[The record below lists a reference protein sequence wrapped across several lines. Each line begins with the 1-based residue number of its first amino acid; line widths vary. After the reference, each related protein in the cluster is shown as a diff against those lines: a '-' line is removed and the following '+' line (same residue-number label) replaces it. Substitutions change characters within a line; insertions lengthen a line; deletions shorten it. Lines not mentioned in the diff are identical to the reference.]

1 MTLLVRLN
9 LPLVAALGLLC
20 LVGAYACRVAFRD
33 SAQYEMER
41 EAGLIVD
48 SALATHSYTAAE
60 VVPLLS
66 ERMRTQFLPQSV
78 PFYAAT
84 QNFLKL
90 REQHPEYSYK
100 EAALNPTNP
109 RDRAMDWEADLIQ
122 KFRNDRG
129 TRELI
134 GERDT
139 PVGRSLYLARP
150 VRAEDACLACHSSP
164 ASAPATLVA
173 RYGSDNGFGWQSK
186 EIVGAHI
193 VSVPL
198 DGAMTRA
205 RSAFGIA
212 VTAILAAALLVL
224 LVVNAIV
231 YVLVVR
237 PVRRIAYVA
246 ERVSVGDETS
256 GEFPRVGTSEING
269 LALSFGRMRVSLE
282 KAMRLLEK

>member
-1 MTLLVRLN
+1 MNLLVRLN
-9 LPLVAALGLLC
+9 LLLGVALGLVC
-20 LVGAYACRVAFRD
+20 LLGAYGCWVAMQN

-60 VVPLLS
+60 VSPLLS
-66 ERMRTQFLPQSV
+66 EQMRTQFLPQSI

-109 RDRAMDWEADLIQ
+109 RDRATDWEADLIQ
-122 KFRNDRG
+122 KFRNDPD
-129 TRELI
+129 TREI
-134 GERDT
+134 VGERDT

-150 VRAEDACLACHSSP
+150 VRTEDECLACHSSP
-164 ASAPATLVA
+164 SSAPASLVA
-173 RYGSDNGFGWQSK
+173 RYGRDNGFGWQSK

-198 DGAMTRA
+198 SGAIARA
-205 RSAFGIA
+205 RSDFRLSLI
-212 VTAILAAALLVL
+212 AILGAAAIVL
-224 LVVNAIV
+224 LMVNTIV
-231 YVLVVR
+231 YFLVVR
-237 PVRRIAYVA
+237 PVRRIAQIA
-246 ERVSVGDETS
+246 ERVSVGDESS
-256 GEFPRVGTSEING
+256 GEFPQVGTAEISG

-282 KAMRLLEK
+282 KAMLLLEK